1 MSKTYLIAATA
12 AAAIT
17 SSSMAAAMDNVGL
30 GVNYGAFSGP
40 TLELSYPITDN
51 LQLRGALSGGMGLS
65 ETDTTEDIT
74 YDVEADGGIHRL
86 ALDYHPFNNGFFL
99 SAGYAINNFALDADG
114 RAASGETV
122 TIGDTDYTVNQ
133 NVSLKGNLDWD
144 NAPTLSLGWGH
155 SPAEGLGFMIEVGA
169 YFTGAPDVSLK
180 GTGTVEDPNN
190 PGQFLDV
197 SDEIAADIRAEEKNL
212 QDDIADYDFL
222 PMLQAG
228 ITYRF

>member
-1 MSKTYLIAATA
+1 MTKTYLIAATA
-12 AAAIT
+12 AVAIT
-17 SSSMAAAMDNVGL
+17 SSTMAVAMDNVGI

-65 ETDTTEDIT
+65 ESDTTDGVDYDIDT
-74 YDVEADGGIHRL
+74 KGGIQRL

-99 SAGYAINNFALDADG
+99 SAGYAFNNFSIDALGSATDNKD
-114 RAASGETV
+114 V
-122 TIGDTDYTVNQ
+122 TIGDTDYTVVGNI
-133 NVSLKGNLDWD
+133 NLDGKLDWN

-155 SPAEGLGFMIEVGA
+155 SPAKGLGFMIEVGA
-169 YFTGAPDVSLK
+169 FFTGAPDVSLT
-180 GTGTVEDPNN
+180 GTGTVDDGSGVVDISTDPTLQAEIRKEED
-190 PGQFLDV
+190 
-197 SDEIAADIRAEEKNL
+197 NL
-212 QDDIADYDFL
+212 KEDIADYDFL